1 MQHIRVSEILSQFR
15 DFSTINPNVLNTKCE
30 IGIEVHHNIHMY
42 KKGIPAFHDIY
53 AEYDREGNVKSWSER
68 GEGYYNSYLIYDQKH
83 KPVYTHMETR
93 FYDDNL
99 MITGQIDALLT
110 TYDLPVISDFK
121 CSYSVDEEI
130 WSMQAHYYKHLMA
143 VNGIQTADY
152 FYWIQLKKDGKKP
165 KVVEIKYDENMM
177 SRCIQEAILI
187 WERKNDAK
195 CLC

>member
-15 DFSTINPNVLNTKCE
+15 DFSTINPGLLNTKCE
-30 IGIEVHHNIHMY
+30 IGTEVHHNIHMHQ
-42 KKGIPAFHDIY
+42 KGLLPFFDIY
-53 AEYDREGNVKSWSER
+53 PEYDRESNIKAWSER
-68 GEGYYNSYLIYDQKH
+68 GEGYFNSFLQYEAKV
-83 KPVYTHMETR
+83 KPIYTHMETR

-99 MITGQIDALLT
+99 MITGQIDALLM

-143 VNGIQTADY
+143 VNGIKTADY

-165 KVVEIKYDENMM
+165 KVLEIEYDENMM
-177 SRCIQEAILI
+177 SRCIQEAVLF